1 MKRVYSSQSITMV
14 HHMMNILENNSIVC
28 VVRNEDLF
36 MAAGELPAIECWPE
50 LWVSD
55 SEYDQAKG
63 IIDTAISS
71 ETPKGTSWKCP
82 DCGEEHEPQFTD
94 CWKCGAIRPD

>member
-1 MKRVYSSQSITMV
+1 
-14 HHMMNILENNSIVC
+14 
-28 VVRNEDLF
+28 